1 MFRQISNKIDP
12 AENTKTTSTLVYT
25 IIFCLYPSANWS
37 AHFLVQSF
45 VIWTR
50 QVVLPTNVTTTN
62 TQEDENPTETVEA
75 LLERLNKKRE
85 QDKQDKGKR
94 RVQDSY
100 RKTESKDKVKEE
112 EQKNVLE
119 DTNATSRDYNKD
131 EIAVG

>member
-1 MFRQISNKIDP
+1 M
-12 AENTKTTSTLVYT
+12 
-25 IIFCLYPSANWS
+25 
-37 AHFLVQSF
+37 
-45 VIWTR
+45 
-50 QVVLPTNVTTTN
+50 
-62 TQEDENPTETVEA
+62 
-75 LLERLNKKRE
+75 NKKRE

-119 DTNATSRDYNKD
+119 DTNTTSRDYNKD